1 MKTRLILVLL
11 AALILPLRA
20 AAPAEKLLPP
30 ETVAF
35 FTVPDMNKA
44 RTSWQGDPMVQLWR
58 DPAMKAFA
66 DKFEGGFRIAVLEP
80 LEKELG
86 TKLEEYTELAQGQ
99 LTLALLSSPDPDA
112 GFDPHG
118 VLILDAGNKAPA
130 LAKKLGELKAKLVE
144 KATAHKVQTIRGAEF
159 ISITSA
165 APKDKPGKGTES
177 HIGQSGSFL
186 LIGDHLPTL
195 ERVIARQGGNAG
207 PGVGENLRFAAR
219 QNGQFR
225 GALFYGWVDCE
236 PLVKAL
242 VEAISKN
249 MPKPSPE
256 NPMAVQPARIVHA
269 LGLNGLKSIGVSMHD
284 SPDGSLAEI
293 FLDVPA
299 AGRRGLF
306 NLMATEAKDSTPPA
320 FVGANV
326 SKFAR
331 WRQDLPRFWNN
342 MTGMANE
349 ISPLAG
355 AMISFF
361 EASVR
366 EKDQAFNLQAQLIAN
381 LGDDVI
387 MVEQTPRG
395 GSNPQDLLTS
405 NAIFLINSPK
415 PEVAAQ
421 AIRTLASTSGQAP
434 VTREVEGRTIYS
446 FNAGGA
452 EDGGKNPGGFHLAAA
467 PGFVAFATDLA
478 ALEGYLR
485 GPKETGKPLKD
496 LTGLAAAAQQVG
508 GMNTGSFVYENSRE
522 TARGLWQT
530 MQKNPK
536 LLTDLVGGPLA
547 IAGLTGKPKAAGAD
561 MAWIDFA
568 ALPPFEKVERYFHF
582 WVYGMKTSP
591 EGMQI
596 RYYGPTPPALKK

>member
-1 MKTRLILVLL
+1 
-11 AALILPLRA
+11 
-20 AAPAEKLLPP
+20 
-30 ETVAF
+30 
-35 FTVPDMNKA
+35 
-44 RTSWQGDPMVQLWR
+44 
-58 DPAMKAFA
+58 
-66 DKFEGGFRIAVLEP
+66 
-80 LEKELG
+80 
-86 TKLEEYTELAQGQ
+86 
-99 LTLALLSSPDPDA
+99 
-112 GFDPHG
+112 
-118 VLILDAGNKAPA
+118 
-130 LAKKLGELKAKLVE
+130 
-144 KATAHKVQTIRGAEF
+144 
-159 ISITSA
+159 
-165 APKDKPGKGTES
+165 
-177 HIGQSGSFL
+177 
-186 LIGDHLPTL
+186 
-195 ERVIARQGGNAG
+195 
-207 PGVGENLRFAAR
+207 
-219 QNGQFR
+219 
-225 GALFYGWVDCE
+225 
-236 PLVKAL
+236 
-242 VEAISKN
+242 
-249 MPKPSPE
+249 
-256 NPMAVQPARIVHA
+256 
-269 LGLNGLKSIGVSMHD
+269 
-284 SPDGSLAEI
+284 
-293 FLDVPA
+293 
-299 AGRRGLF
+299 
-306 NLMATEAKDSTPPA
+306 
-320 FVGANV
+320 
-326 SKFAR
+326 
-331 WRQDLPRFWNN
+331 

-366 EKDQAFNLQAQLIAN
+366 EKDPAFNLQTQLIAN

-508 GMNTGSFVYENSRE
+508 GMNTGSFGYENSRE

>member
-66 DKFEGGFRIAVLEP
+66 DKFEAGFRVTVLAP

-86 TKLEEYTELAQGQ
+86 AKLEEYTDLAQGQ
-99 LTLALLSSPDPDA
+99 LTLALLTSPDANA

-144 KATAHKVQTIRGAEF
+144 KATTHKVQTVRGAEF
-159 ISITSA
+159 ISITPA
-165 APKDKPGKGTES
+165 APKGKASKGTES
-177 HIGQSGSFL
+177 HIGQSGSLL

-195 ERVIARQGGNAG
+195 ERVLARQGGNAG

-242 VEAISKN
+242 IDALNKN
-249 MPKPSPE
+249 LPKPSPE
-256 NPMAVQPARIVHA
+256 NPMAIQPARIIHA
-269 LGLNGLKSIGVSMHD
+269 LGLNGFKSIALSMHD
-284 SPDGSLAEI
+284 SPEGALAEI

-306 NLMATEAKDSTPPA
+306 NLMATEAKDSAPPA

-326 SKFAR
+326 SKFGR
-331 WRQDLPRFWNN
+331 WRQDMPRFWNN
-342 MTGMANE
+342 LTGMANE
-349 ISPLAG
+349 ISPFAG
-355 AMISFF
+355 AMIGFF
-361 EASVR
+361 ETSVR
-366 EKDQAFNLQAQLIAN
+366 EKDPAFNLQAQLIAN

-387 MVEQTPRG
+387 IVEQTPRG
-395 GSNPQDLLTS
+395 GNKLEDLLTS
-405 NAIFLINSPK
+405 NAIFLISSPK
-415 PEVAAQ
+415 PEVVTQ
-421 AIRTLASTSGQAP
+421 AIRTLASASGQAP
-434 VTREVEGRTIYS
+434 VTRDVEGRTIYS
-446 FNAGGA
+446 FNAGGEG
-452 EDGGKNPGGFHLAAA
+452 EDDKKLGGFHLAAA
-467 PGFVAFATDLA
+467 PGFVAIATDRA
-478 ALEGYLR
+478 ALENYLR
-485 GPKETGKPLKD
+485 GPKENIKLLKD
-496 LTGLAAAAQQVG
+496 LPGLAEAAQQVG
-508 GMNTGSFVYENSRE
+508 GMNTGSFGYENYRE

-530 MQKNPK
+530 LQKNPK
-536 LLTDLVGGPLA
+536 LLTDLTGGPF
-547 IAGLTGKPKAAGAD
+547 GLTGKQKAAGAD

-568 ALPPFEKVERYFHF
+568 ALPPFEKVDRYFHF
-582 WVYGMKTSP
+582 WVYGMKTTP